1 MKKLKIGG
9 NNVLLIITIVLFMV
23 MSFVFVLIF
32 HALQNKRKKNL
43 NGHNLDKI
51 EIKIAKNIGDDSEEL
66 NDFIDQKL
74 KNDTEEVS
82 KENQK
87 PDEKSDKDNK

>member
-1 MKKLKIGG
+1 MDNDWK
-9 NNVLLIITIVLFMV
+9 V
-23 MSFVFVLIF
+23 
-32 HALQNKRKKNL
+32 
-43 NGHNLDKI
+43 
-51 EIKIAKNIGDDSEEL
+51 IKIAKNIGDDSEEL